1 MQLFSAH
8 DLTYDEVSVE
18 ADAVDQFGFRVAR
31 VVIESEMFLTILRWE
46 SNCFKL
52 KLISSDSNYS

>member
-8 DLTYDEVSVE
+8 DLTYDEVSVK
-18 ADAVDQFGFRVAR
+18 ADGVDQFGFR

-46 SNCFKL
+46 SNCFEL

>member
-8 DLTYDEVSVE
+8 DLTYDEVSVK

-46 SNCFKL
+46 SNCFEL